1 MKKILSL
8 IVSLVVMVT
17 IVVPVN
23 GQSDALT
30 KAQNLKKLIKDKFQD
45 NKNIIVMG
53 PAPSL
58 IANFKG
64 MYRFN
69 LLLKT
74 NDLDTLRNYLRE
86 CKVDID
92 KNITVDINPINTN

>member
-1 MKKILSL
+1 
-8 IVSLVVMVT
+8 
-17 IVVPVN
+17 
-23 GQSDALT
+23 
-30 KAQNLKKLIKDKFQD
+30 
-45 NKNIIVMG
+45 MG

-74 NDLDTLRNYLRE
+74 NNLDTLRNYLRE

>member
-1 MKKILSL
+1 
-8 IVSLVVMVT
+8 
-17 IVVPVN
+17 
-23 GQSDALT
+23 
-30 KAQNLKKLIKDKFQD
+30 
-45 NKNIIVMG
+45 MG

-74 NDLDTLRNYLRE
+74 NDMRKNLSKANYSNGTNSNHGSP
-86 CKVDID
+86 DIGD
-92 KNITVDINPINTN
+92 GSRGGDITRDNCAGNEHKTARRSCRSAD

>member
-1 MKKILSL
+1 
-8 IVSLVVMVT
+8 
-17 IVVPVN
+17 
-23 GQSDALT
+23 
-30 KAQNLKKLIKDKFQD
+30 
-45 NKNIIVMG
+45 
-53 PAPSL
+53 
-58 IANFKG
+58 

>member
-1 MKKILSL
+1 
-8 IVSLVVMVT
+8 
-17 IVVPVN
+17 
-23 GQSDALT
+23 
-30 KAQNLKKLIKDKFQD
+30 
-45 NKNIIVMG
+45 MG

-74 NDLDTLRNYLRE
+74 NDLNTLRNYLRE

-92 KNITVDINPINTN
+92 KNITVDINLLIITNHHNKNPCN